1 MIRYPSPP
9 AIRHPPRIL
18 EVSLHTRISTVM
30 LAAGALALAAG
41 ASTLPAVASASTSA
55 ATWTVTPGGQYRA
68 QVRDD
73 NFWGILDVRT
83 NQEIHCTV
91 NASAW
96 SMRLRFKKGT
106 GLSDPIG
113 WVRSLS
119 FPKPCFPGGMG
130 PVTLSAAGHTV
141 GDQCPR
147 LRPGRPGDQRP
158 AHPHASGALRPALCR
173 DPRRIG
179 RHGQRRHRALRVQQR
194 AGRTLQTAYSPG
206 SGNLHAY
213 QVTGC
218 RQMLHRGDVVRLFFG
233 YDLNRA
239 LTVTSP

>member
-1 MIRYPSPP
+1 MPARIR
-9 AIRHPPRIL
+9 
-18 EVSLHTRISTVM
+18 TVM
-30 LAAGALALAAG
+30 LAAGALALAA
-41 ASTLPAVASASTSA
+41 ASALPAAASAGTSA

-68 QVRDD
+68 QVRND

-83 NQEIHCTV
+83 NTELRCTV

-119 FPKPCFPGGMG
+119 FPKPCFPGRMG
-130 PVTLSAAGHTV
+130 PVTLSASGTPWGINALSYDSAALLTRG
-141 GDQCPR
+141 R
-147 LRPGRPGDQRP
+147 LSHMHLALSG
-158 AHPHASGALRPALCR
+158 PHCSAVLDGSSATANDGTAPFEYNTELPN
-173 DPRRIG
+173 
-179 RHGQRRHRALRVQQR
+179 
-194 AGRTLQTAYSPG
+194 TLATSYGPG
-206 SGNLHAY
+206 SGSLHAY

-218 RQMLHRGDVVRLFFG
+218 RQMLHSGDLVRLFLG

-239 LTVTSP
+239 LNVTSP

>member
-1 MIRYPSPP
+1 M
-9 AIRHPPRIL
+9 
-18 EVSLHTRISTVM
+18 HTRISTVM

-73 NFWGILDVRT
+73 NFWGVLDVRT
-83 NQEIHCTV
+83 NQEIRCTV

-106 GLSDPIG
+106 ALSDPIG

-130 PVTLSAAGHTV
+130 PVTLSAAGTPWGINALGFDPGGQV
-141 GDQCPR
+141 TRGR
-147 LRPGRPGDQRP
+147 LTHMHLALSG
-158 AHPHASGALRPALCR
+158 PHCAAVLDGSGATANDGTAPFEYNNGPA
-173 DPRRIG
+173 G
-179 RHGQRRHRALRVQQR
+179 
-194 AGRTLQTAYSPG
+194 TLQTAYSPG
-206 SGNLHAY
+206 SGDLHAY

-218 RQMLHRGDVVRLFFG
+218 RQMLHSGDVVRLFFG

-239 LTVTSP
+239 LTVTNP

>member
-1 MIRYPSPP
+1 MH
-9 AIRHPPRIL
+9 A
-18 EVSLHTRISTVM
+18 RISTVM

-41 ASTLPAVASASTSA
+41 ASTLPAMASVSTSA

-68 QVRDD
+68 QVRND

-83 NQEIHCTV
+83 NTELRCTV

-130 PVTLSAAGHTV
+130 PVTLSAAGTPW
-141 GDQCPR
+141 GINALSYDSAALLTRGR
-147 LRPGRPGDQRP
+147 LSHVHLALSG
-158 AHPHASGALRPALCR
+158 PHCSAVLDGSSATANDGTAPFEYNTELPN
-173 DPRRIG
+173 
-179 RHGQRRHRALRVQQR
+179 
-194 AGRTLQTAYSPG
+194 TLATAYSPG

-213 QVTGC
+213 RVTGC
-218 RQMLHRGDVVRLFFG
+218 RQMLHSGDLVRLFFG
-233 YDLNRA
+233 YDLNRP

>member
-1 MIRYPSPP
+1 LH
-9 AIRHPPRIL
+9 ARIG
-18 EVSLHTRISTVM
+18 TVM

-41 ASTLPAVASASTSA
+41 AGTLPAVASASASA

-130 PVTLSAAGHTV
+130 PVTLSAAGTPWRIHALGFDSAGQVTR
-141 GDQCPR
+141 GR
-147 LRPGRPGDQRP
+147 LTHMHLALSGPHCAAVLDGSRATANDGTAPFEYNNGP
-158 AHPHASGALRPALCR
+158 AG
-173 DPRRIG
+173 
-179 RHGQRRHRALRVQQR
+179 
-194 AGRTLQTAYSPG
+194 TLQTAYSPG

-218 RQMLHRGDVVRLFFG
+218 RQMLHSGDVVRLFFG

>member
-1 MIRYPSPP
+1 MQVRLSI
-9 AIRHPPRIL
+9 
-18 EVSLHTRISTVM
+18 VM
-30 LAAGALALAAG
+30 LAAGALALAVG

-68 QVRDD
+68 QVRND

-83 NQEIHCTV
+83 NTELQCTV

-119 FPKPCFPGGMG
+119 FPRPCFPGGMG
-130 PVTLSAAGHTV
+130 PVTLSAAGTPWGINARSYDSAGQV
-141 GDQCPR
+141 TSGR
-147 LRPGRPGDQRP
+147 LTHIHLALSG
-158 AHPHASGALRPALCR
+158 PHCSAVLDGTSATANDGTAPFDYSNELPN
-173 DPRRIG
+173 
-179 RHGQRRHRALRVQQR
+179 
-194 AGRTLQTAYSPG
+194 TLQTAYGPG
-206 SGNLHAY
+206 TGNLHAY
-213 QVTGC
+213 QVSGC
-218 RQMLHRGDVVRLFFG
+218 RQMLHSGDLVRLFFG

>member
-1 MIRYPSPP
+1 MH
-9 AIRHPPRIL
+9 A
-18 EVSLHTRISTVM
+18 RISSIM
-30 LAAGALALAAG
+30 LTAGAIALAAG
-41 ASTLPAVASASTSA
+41 ASTLAAGIPPAVASASTSA

-68 QVRDD
+68 QVRND

-83 NQEIHCTV
+83 NTELHCTV

-119 FPKPCFPGGMG
+119 FPKPCLPGGMG
-130 PVTLSAAGHTV
+130 PVTLSAAGTPWGINALSYDPAGQV
-141 GDQCPR
+141 TSGR
-147 LRPGRPGDQRP
+147 LSRVHLALSGPHCAAVLDGTSATANDGTAPFEYNNGPGN
-158 AHPHASGALRPALCR
+158 
-173 DPRRIG
+173 
-179 RHGQRRHRALRVQQR
+179 
-194 AGRTLQTAYSPG
+194 TLQTAYSPG

-218 RQMLHRGDVVRLFFG
+218 RQMLHSGDVVRLFFG
-233 YDLNRA
+233 YDLSRA

>member
-1 MIRYPSPP
+1 
-9 AIRHPPRIL
+9 
-18 EVSLHTRISTVM
+18 M
-30 LAAGALALAAG
+30 LAAGALALALAAG
-41 ASTLPAVASASTSA
+41 TVPAVASASTSA

-68 QVRDD
+68 QVRTD
-73 NFWGILDVRT
+73 NFWGILDVGT
-83 NQEIHCTV
+83 GQEIQCTV

-106 GLSDPIG
+106 GLSNPIG

-130 PVTLSAAGHTV
+130 PVTLSAAGVPWGINALAYDPAGQVTS
-141 GDQCPR
+141 
-147 LRPGRPGDQRP
+147 GRIRRMHLALSG
-158 AHPHASGALRPALCR
+158 PHCSAVLDGSSATANDGTMPFEYNNELPN
-173 DPRRIG
+173 
-179 RHGQRRHRALRVQQR
+179 
-194 AGRTLQTAYSPG
+194 TLQTGGSF

-213 QVTGC
+213 RVTGC
-218 RQMLHRGDVVRLFFG
+218 REMLRSGDMVRLFMG

>member
-1 MIRYPSPP
+1 LH
-9 AIRHPPRIL
+9 ARIN
-18 EVSLHTRISTVM
+18 TVM

-41 ASTLPAVASASTSA
+41 TTTLAVGASTLPAVASASP
-55 ATWTVTPGGQYRA
+55 TWTVTPGGQYRA

-73 NFWGILDVRT
+73 NFWGILDVGT
-83 NQEIHCTV
+83 NTELRCTV

-130 PVTLSAAGHTV
+130 PVTLSAAGNPWGINALSYNSAGQVTS
-141 GDQCPR
+141 GR
-147 LRPGRPGDQRP
+147 LTHVHLALSGPHCSAVLDGSSATANDGTAPFEYNNGP
-158 AHPHASGALRPALCR
+158 AN
-173 DPRRIG
+173 
-179 RHGQRRHRALRVQQR
+179 
-194 AGRTLQTAYSPG
+194 TLQTAYSPG
-206 SGNLHAY
+206 SG
-213 QVTGC
+213 
-218 RQMLHRGDVVRLFFG
+218 GDIVRVFFG

>member
-1 MIRYPSPP
+1 MH
-9 AIRHPPRIL
+9 ARIN
-18 EVSLHTRISTVM
+18 TVM
-30 LAAGALALAAG
+30 LAAGALALAVGTTTLAVG
-41 ASTLPAVASASTSA
+41 ASTLPAVASASASA

-83 NQEIHCTV
+83 NTELHCTV

-130 PVTLSAAGHTV
+130 PVTLSAAGKPWGINALSFDSAGQV
-141 GDQCPR
+141 
-147 LRPGRPGDQRP
+147 
-158 AHPHASGALRPALCR
+158 ASGRVTQMHLALSGPHCAAVL
-173 DPRRIG
+173 D
-179 RHGQRRHRALRVQQR
+179 
-194 AGRTLQTAYSPG
+194 G
-206 SGNLHAY
+206 SGATANDGTAPF
-213 QVTGC
+213 GRC
-218 RQMLHRGDVVRLFFG
+218 RPTRCRRPIAPA
-233 YDLNRA
+233 RA
-239 LTVTSP
+239 TCTPTR

>member
-1 MIRYPSPP
+1 MH
-9 AIRHPPRIL
+9 A
-18 EVSLHTRISTVM
+18 RISTVM
-30 LAAGALALAAG
+30 LAAGALALAVGTTTLAVG

-55 ATWTVTPGGQYRA
+55 GTWTVTPGGQYRA

-73 NFWGILDVRT
+73 NFWGILDVGT
-83 NQEIHCTV
+83 NTELHCTV

-130 PVTLSAAGHTV
+130 PVTLSAAGNPWGINALSYNSAGQVTS
-141 GDQCPR
+141 GR
-147 LRPGRPGDQRP
+147 LTHVHLALSGPHCSAVLDGSSATANDGTAPFEYNNGP
-158 AHPHASGALRPALCR
+158 A
-173 DPRRIG
+173 D
-179 RHGQRRHRALRVQQR
+179 
-194 AGRTLQTAYSPG
+194 TLQTAYSPG
-206 SGNLHAY
+206 SGNLRAY
-213 QVTGC
+213 QVSGC
-218 RQMLHRGDVVRLFFG
+218 RQMLRSGDIVRVFFG